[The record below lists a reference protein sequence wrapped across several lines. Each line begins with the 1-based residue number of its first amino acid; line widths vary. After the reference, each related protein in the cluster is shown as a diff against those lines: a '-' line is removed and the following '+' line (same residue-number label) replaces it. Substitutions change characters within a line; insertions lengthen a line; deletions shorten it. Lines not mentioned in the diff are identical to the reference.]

1 MQTVAVP
8 RTLDARGRLL
18 FWESDYVL
26 MAAGGFVAGLLVQ
39 GLMSGM
45 VGAVLFSWAWKR
57 ARAGGPVSQAVAL
70 FYWHLPADLFLR
82 VPQSARRHFI
92 G

>member
-8 RTLDARGRLL
+8 RTLDARARLL
-18 FWESDYVL
+18 FWDSDYVL
-26 MAAGGFVAGLLVQ
+26 VAMSGLVAGLLVS
-39 GLMSGM
+39 GLGTGLA
-45 VGAVLFSWAWKR
+45 GAFGFAWIWKKVR
-57 ARAGGPVSQAVAL
+57 GGGSMTHAVAL
-70 FYWHLPADLFLR
+70 IYWHLPADFFLR